1 MGTKRAISQPYRLYA
16 SLNRFISA
24 TVLLSAEEECSL
36 ACDKS
41 PEARNRLILSQL
53 RLVKSIAFRFRDY
66 GVDVKDCFDQGV
78 VGLIKAIDK
87 YNPNRGRLATFAH
100 RFSV

>member
-36 ACDKS
+36 A
-41 PEARNRLILSQL
+41 
-53 RLVKSIAFRFRDY
+53 V
-66 GVDVKDCFDQGV
+66 
-78 VGLIKAIDK
+78 
-87 YNPNRGRLATFAH
+87 
-100 RFSV
+100 